1 MSHCDTGV
9 RRRKRFS
16 VDPVKTHILLIGP
29 LLTAVACAAPQ
40 TEPVRATPA
49 PAPKT
54 VTEVEDKSSQRLGL
68 VNRQPI
74 TRQDLAPE
82 VQAELLD
89 LENELEQRRLHL
101 TWIGFEQELN
111 QRLLEAEAERRGT
124 QVDALIAEL
133 RAQAEVSDEAVRG
146 LYEQN
151 KDSIPVSFEEAAPT
165 IRSQLESAAS
175 ERKVREFS
183 EELREKAEVSYDL
196 PIPDLPRYDVKES
209 EQPAMGK
216 DAAPVTIVEF
226 SDFQCPYCQQASS
239 MLKELRNSYG
249 DRVRIVFRDFPLSQ
263 HPDARPAAAAAHCAD
278 EQGRFWDYHD
288 VLFGNPQELGAEK
301 LKEYAGDLKLDLK
314 AFESCLA
321 SNRPEKAIV
330 ADESEAQRLGIQGTP
345 AIFINGVKLIGLLP
359 LPLMKSLIDHELER
373 S

>member
-1 MSHCDTGV
+1 M
-9 RRRKRFS
+9 K
-16 VDPVKTHILLIGP
+16 KWILSIG
-29 LLTAVACAAPQ
+29 LLPTAVACAAPQ
-40 TEPVRATPA
+40 TKPVRATPA
-49 PAPKT
+49 PAPKP
-54 VTEVEDKSSQRLGL
+54 VAEVEDKSNQRLGL
-68 VNRQPI
+68 VNRRPI
-74 TRQDLAPE
+74 TRQDLDAE
-82 VQAELLD
+82 IQAELLD

-111 QRLLEAEAERRGT
+111 QRLLEAEAERRSIKVAELMT
-124 QVDALIAEL
+124 EL
-133 RAQAEVSDEAVRG
+133 RAQAEVSDDEVRR

-151 KDSIPVSFEEAAPT
+151 KDSIPVPFEEAAPT
-165 IRSQLESAAS
+165 IRSQMESAAA

-183 EELREKAEVSYDL
+183 EELREEAEVSYDL
-196 PIPDLPRYDVKES
+196 PIPDLPRYEVKEG
-209 EQPAMGK
+209 EQPALGK

-288 VLFGNPQELGAEK
+288 VLFGNPQELGADK
-301 LKEYAGDLKLDLK
+301 LKEYAGDLKLDLE
-314 AFESCLA
+314 AFESCL
-321 SNRPEKAIV
+321 SSTRPEKAIV